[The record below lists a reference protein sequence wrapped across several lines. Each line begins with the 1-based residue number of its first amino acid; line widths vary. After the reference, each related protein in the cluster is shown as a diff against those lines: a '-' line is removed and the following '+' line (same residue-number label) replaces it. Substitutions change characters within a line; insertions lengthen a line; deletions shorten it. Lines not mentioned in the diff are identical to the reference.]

1 MWLLSFLPDTLLMY
15 IVNVILIAGVIS
27 FILAFF
33 VLHKILNKIPGL
45 SKYALMFQIISA
57 LLLTAGIYFK
67 GGYST
72 EMMWRERVKELEAKV
87 AAAETESKQENIVVQ
102 EKIVKQKEYI
112 KGKTEYITKYIDK
125 IETKEIIKEVQGP
138 ERVRVEEVIKY
149 IESCPVPKELVDI
162 HNNAAILNRAAKD
175 AKK

>member
-1 MWLLSFLPDTLLMY
+1 MWLLSLLPDTLLMY
-15 IVNVILIAGVIS
+15 IVNIILIAGVVS
-27 FILAFF
+27 FVLAFF

-45 SKYALMFQIISA
+45 SKYALMFQIVSA

-72 EMMWRERVKELEAKV
+72 EMMWRERVQELEAKV
-87 AAAETESKQENIVVQ
+87 AAAEAESKKENVVIQ
-102 EKIVKQKEYI
+102 EKIVKQKEFI

-125 IETKEIIKEVQGP
+125 LETKEIIKEVQGP

-149 IESCPVPKELVDI
+149 IESCPVPKELIDI
-162 HNNAAILNRAAKD
+162 HNDAAILNKAAKEP
-175 AKK
+175 KK

>member
-15 IVNVILIAGVIS
+15 IVNIVLVAGIIS

-45 SKYALMFQIISA
+45 SKYVTVIQIVSA

-67 GGYST
+67 GGYTT
-72 EMMWRERVKELEAKV
+72 EMMWRDRVKELEAKV
-87 AAAETESKQENIVVQ
+87 AAAEVEAKKENVVIQ
-102 EKIVKQKEYI
+102 EKIVKQKEFI

-125 IETKEIIKEVQGP
+125 LETKEVIKEVQGP

-149 IESCPVPKELVDI
+149 IESCPVPKELINI
-162 HNNAAILNRAAKD
+162 HNDAATLNKAAKD
-175 AKK
+175 PRK